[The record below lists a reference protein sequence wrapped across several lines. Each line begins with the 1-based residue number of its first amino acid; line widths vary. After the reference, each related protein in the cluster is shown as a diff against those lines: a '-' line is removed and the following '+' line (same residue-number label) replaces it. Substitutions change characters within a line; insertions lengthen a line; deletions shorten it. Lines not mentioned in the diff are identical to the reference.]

1 MICKRVEKIPPSG
14 IREFFDLVL
23 GMPEVISL
31 GVGEPDFVSP
41 WRIRE
46 KAITALEEGYT
57 SYTSNKG
64 LQVLREKISEYLQKK
79 YNVSYDPTDEIV
91 ITVGVSQ
98 GLDLALRALLDP
110 HDEAIVVSP
119 HYVAYPALVE
129 LCLGDVLYLETSLEN
144 GFKIEPRELAKLVK
158 RNPKA
163 MILNYPSNPTG
174 VTYEKKELEELWK
187 VISRQDTIVIT
198 DEIYHELS
206 YHKEHVSFAS
216 LKGAKER
223 TILLNGFSK
232 GSAMTGFRIGYA
244 CGPKKVIS
252 AMAKIHSYAMLCAPI
267 VSQLAGLEALR
278 AEKEVE
284 SMRREYIRRR
294 DFVVKELNRIGL
306 PTIKPNGAF
315 YCFPSLEK
323 RKMDSL
329 GFAKKLL
336 MEQNVAVVPG
346 RAFGRSYDSFLRVS
360 YANTLDNL
368 KEAII
373 RIEKFVSGLK

>member
-46 KAITALEEGYT
+46 RAITALEEGYT

-64 LQVLREKISEYLQKK
+64 LQILREKISEYLQKK
-79 YNVSYDPTDEIV
+79 YNVSYDPANEIV

-98 GLDLALRALLDP
+98 GLDIALRALLDP

-129 LCLGDVLYLETSLEN
+129 LCLGDVLYLETSPEN
-144 GFKIEPRELAKLVK
+144 GFKIAPRELATLIK
-158 RNPKA
+158 RNPKT

-187 VISRQDTIVIT
+187 IIARQDTIVVT

-244 CGPKKVIS
+244 CGPKKVIA
-252 AMAKIHSYAMLCAPI
+252 AMTKIHSYAMLCAPI

-278 AEKEVE
+278 AEKEIE
-284 SMRREYIRRR
+284 NMRREYIRRR

-315 YCFPSLEK
+315 YCFPSLGK

-329 GFAKKLL
+329 EFAKKLL

-346 RAFGRSYDSFLRVS
+346 RAFGRVYDNFLRVS

-368 KEAII
+368 KEAIV